1 MSQQTPDYRQHFID
15 QFNAL
20 ASAFEEK
27 LADNDT
33 RGCKEIVET
42 EVLLQAWIDALPE
55 PEVKYGTPPDGLED
69 DDPGELEPDTPDDD
83 RSGRFFAK

>member
-1 MSQQTPDYRQHFID
+1 MSQQAPDYRQQYID

-20 ASAFEEK
+20 ASAFGEK

-55 PEVKYGTPPDGLED
+55 PEVKFTGDGLED
-69 DDPGELEPDTPDDD
+69 DDPGELEPDTPAED
-83 RSGRFFAK
+83 RTGGFFSK